1 MPKENR
7 SSSNHGTRT
16 FTLDSLTDALEQ
28 VQALHEISADLIAE
42 NVFGQPAQQ
51 GEGEPMWYEHAMRDE
66 KGRPFQFQVTR
77 SREPAFGRPNVDY
90 DSAYSVTVDPLY
102 KHADHDEVERLREVE
117 DAYKA
122 LEGMVELAAKAV
134 GDNTGLMW
142 LKVQTAFLRDL
153 PQLRAQL
160 AEAHALLA
168 RILGKRDPCPARYWF
183 EEIEKVLSASAEPAQ
198 EANAGEVERLRAD
211 YEHAFNSGE
220 AARGECDVLRAQL
233 AEAHALLREVQPCI
247 STWTNGKKS
256 ALRAKVDAALSA
268 SAEPSAPECLT
279 CKGSGLDYDNGTAIP
294 CIDCWEVFQVRAA
307 LSDKGGN

>member
-1 MPKENR
+1 MPTENR

-160 AEAHALLA
+160 AEAHALL
-168 RILGKRDPCPARYWF
+168 
-183 EEIEKVLSASAEPAQ
+183 
-198 EANAGEVERLRAD
+198 
-211 YEHAFNSGE
+211 
-220 AARGECDVLRAQL
+220 
-233 AEAHALLREVQPCI
+233 REVQPCI